1 MSHDLLVQM
10 AYLGRLFSGYLQHCW
25 LIIQAPVVGKVDNDF
40 NSDKIYPVDNTIGFY
55 NACPLDIDF
64 SGG

>member
-40 NSDKIYPVDNTIGFY
+40 NSD
-55 NACPLDIDF
+55 NACPLDSDF

>member
-25 LIIQAPVVGKVDNDF
+25 LIIQAPVVGKVDIDF
-40 NSDKIYPVDNTIGFY
+40 NSDKIYPVHNTIGFY

>member
-10 AYLGRLFSGYLQHCW
+10 AYLGRLFSGYFQHCW
-25 LIIQAPVVGKVDNDF
+25 LIIQAPVVGKVDNAF